1 MHTECVA
8 ENANIIFIWA
18 PDPQPRER
26 ELERE
31 HILHNIQD
39 SGIPWLPS
47 HPDWNSPPSSLCI
60 RLFEFFKPPKNKATQ
75 EQAVRPQMEQIA
87 LLWKQTQAEYL
98 NEKWSFCLSW
108 VAGRRFMCVCQW
120 GEGRQTLCCQKF
132 HIGMDSLAGR
142 DFNGQLERTDPYA
155 RTARSCYHILTVY
168 YDPEYIQ
175 AYSRSCKSIQ

>member
-1 MHTECVA
+1 MNSIDNHLQFLCALRSFSSTHFSVRFTVCSRLYFRVLA
-8 ENANIIFIWA
+8 PILICCIMQCIQNASLGMPILFSSEHQTPNRG
-18 PDPQPRER
+18 RES
-26 ELERE
+26 ERE

-98 NEKWSFCLSW
+98 NEK
-108 VAGRRFMCVCQW
+108 
-120 GEGRQTLCCQKF
+120 
-132 HIGMDSLAGR
+132 
-142 DFNGQLERTDPYA
+142 
-155 RTARSCYHILTVY
+155 
-168 YDPEYIQ
+168 
-175 AYSRSCKSIQ
+175 